1 MLTCAMGRSAWQQN
15 APAAA
20 SCTAIWTSQRRR
32 QTYQAALFC
41 RCGHS
46 ATAHAAASWPAQ
58 SGLRHPPDEGSGS
71 NGMWNLGNLIHDFE
85 KMRKIVG
92 GRIGADFD

>member
-1 MLTCAMGRSAWQQN
+1 MAAECPSRSLVHRHLDKS
-15 APAAA
+15 AA
-20 SCTAIWTSQRRR
+20 SADLPGR
-32 QTYQAALFC
+32 ALLPL
-41 RCGHS
+41 R
-46 ATAHAAASWPAQ
+46 ALRDAHAAASWPAR
-58 SGLRHPPDEGSGS
+58 SGLRHPPDEGSGP